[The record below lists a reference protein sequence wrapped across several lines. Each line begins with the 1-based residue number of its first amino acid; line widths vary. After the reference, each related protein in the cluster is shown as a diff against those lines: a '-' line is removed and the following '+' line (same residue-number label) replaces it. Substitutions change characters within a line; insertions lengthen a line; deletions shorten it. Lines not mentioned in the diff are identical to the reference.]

1 MKKYP
6 KGTIFI
12 NKTTNIKCKLDTCFK
27 QWYLLMGIETGRPL
41 VINESELFENFYTID
56 EVIDQKLKEGG
67 G

>member
-1 MKKYP
+1 MKEYP

-12 NKTTNIKCKLDTCFK
+12 NKTTNIKCKLDCCFE
-27 QWYLLMGIETGRPL
+27 QWYLLIGIETGRPL
-41 VINESELFENFYTID
+41 VIHESELFEKFYTID

>member
-1 MKKYP
+1 MKEYP

-12 NKTTNIKCKLDTCFK
+12 NKTTNIKCKLGNCFE
-27 QWYLLMGIETGRPL
+27 QWYLLIGIETGRPL
-41 VINESELFENFYTID
+41 VIHESELFEKFYTID